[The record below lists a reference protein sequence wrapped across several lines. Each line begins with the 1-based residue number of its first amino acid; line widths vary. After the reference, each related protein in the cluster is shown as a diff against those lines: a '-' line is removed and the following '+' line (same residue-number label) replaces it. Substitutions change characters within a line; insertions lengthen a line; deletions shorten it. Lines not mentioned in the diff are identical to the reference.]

1 MTGNE
6 DAVLRSQ
13 GLWNREYGGELGDN
27 ANRGLWRGGFYELLC
42 KKDLLLGPRRPCG
55 DNWRKEEVE
64 ARNGRQQYNILC
76 LMDERG

>member
-27 ANRGLWRGGFYELLC
+27 ANRGLWRGVSMNCYARKICCLVHVDHVEIIGE
-42 KKDLLLGPRRPCG
+42 RR
-55 DNWRKEEVE
+55 K
-64 ARNGRQQYNILC
+64 
-76 LMDERG
+76 